1 MQTIL
6 ITTLV
11 IAAIGIVVGAGLV
24 YTGKKFYVEVNEK
37 EAQVRETLPGNNC
50 GACGYAGCDA
60 MAAAIASGSAPVNG
74 CPVGGA
80 PVAEKIGEIMGVEA
94 GTVEKMSAFVKCS
107 GTYDVTHPR
116 GNYIGV
122 KDCRTAVLS
131 GINVTECR
139 YGCLGFGSCTE
150 VCPADAIHVVNGV
163 AAVNPKRCISCGL
176 CVKTC
181 PRNLIELKPVKNQVA
196 VRCSSREKGAAVRNA
211 CTAGC
216 IGCGLCEKQCRFDAI
231 HVTEHL
237 AHVDYDKCTQCG
249 ACSAKC
255 PAKVITMTDRMKML
269 ALKKTAAQNAGDE
282 EGSAAKKVTGK

>member
-1 MQTIL
+1 
-6 ITTLV
+6 
-11 IAAIGIVVGAGLV
+11 
-24 YTGKKFYVEVNEK
+24 
-37 EAQVRETLPGNNC
+37 
-50 GACGYAGCDA
+50 
-60 MAAAIASGSAPVNG
+60 
-74 CPVGGA
+74 
-80 PVAEKIGEIMGVEA
+80 
-94 GTVEKMSAFVKCS
+94 
-107 GTYDVTHPR
+107 
-116 GNYIGV
+116 
-122 KDCRTAVLS
+122 
-131 GINVTECR
+131 
-139 YGCLGFGSCTE
+139 
-150 VCPADAIHVVNGV
+150 
-163 AAVNPKRCISCGL
+163 VNPKRCISCGL

-282 EGSAAKKVTGK
+282 EGSAAKKDTGK